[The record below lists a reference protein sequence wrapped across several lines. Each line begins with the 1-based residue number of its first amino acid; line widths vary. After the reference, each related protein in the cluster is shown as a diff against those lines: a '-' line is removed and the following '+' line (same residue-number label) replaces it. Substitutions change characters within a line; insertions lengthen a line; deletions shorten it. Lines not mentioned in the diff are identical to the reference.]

1 MQLAQKKVAVVTA
14 FCARCEA
21 RAWLVAEGE
30 ITLHEAVD
38 ELQASA
44 VASGIVDAIVPEHPD
59 AAEEP
64 IEFTKRLSKAIA
76 AELAAL
82 RGVPDNQ
89 RYASRL
95 TRYRQIGLCR

>member
-44 VASGIVDAIVPEHPD
+44 VASGIVDAIGQD
-59 AAEEP
+59 AVQS
-64 IEFTKRLSKAIA
+64 IMSA
-76 AELAAL
+76 AFGKET
-82 RGVPDNQ
+82 P
-89 RYASRL
+89 
-95 TRYRQIGLCR
+95 T